1 MDTKILKLLVEFVS
15 RLADTIVGIVNDDLA
30 SLLLEEVE
38 SLLFE
43 TKLNAMP
50 KGLRLGRLFS

>member
-43 TKLNAMP
+43 TKFNALP
-50 KGLRLGRLFS
+50 KCLRLGRLFS